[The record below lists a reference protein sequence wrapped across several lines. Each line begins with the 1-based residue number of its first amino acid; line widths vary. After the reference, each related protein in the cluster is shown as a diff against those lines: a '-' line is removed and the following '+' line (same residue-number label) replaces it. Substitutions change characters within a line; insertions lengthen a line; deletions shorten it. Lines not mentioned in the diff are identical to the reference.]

1 MGADVNAKDS
11 FGNACLDRA
20 RLQARQIL
28 PIQGSTD
35 RVITA
40 ELRYDLSRIFRL
52 FIENGADTC
61 YIAPN
66 AFEKTYKE
74 QYAREAVGEFL

>member
-1 MGADVNAKDS
+1 M
-11 FGNACLDRA
+11 
-20 RLQARQIL
+20 
-28 PIQGSTD
+28 
-35 RVITA
+35 ITA